1 MCTLTADTYTMLKPW
16 LKPLALL
23 KPVSNSGSTARQT
36 ALDQLHCILGYGKI
50 TDVGNLSFL

>member
-16 LKPLALL
+16 LKPLL

-36 ALDQLHCILGYGKI
+36 ALDQLYCILGYGKI